1 MENQNQT
8 KLDIKGED
16 ILQTVKDI
24 CNFGFRRAGTS
35 PAHKAEMYIYEKL
48 KEAGVD
54 DVKLENVDF
63 TRWWAERHELT
74 IISEE
79 TPGVMEDQNIQTFP
93 SWFSVS
99 TPPEGIKAEVAYVRY
114 GTKSDFREIDVK
126 DKIALIDGNML
137 LNFRPTH
144 NVFNT
149 IEVAEKKG
157 AKAVIC
163 INGSPADS
171 ITYTNYSNMFQLPS
185 TKIVP
190 SITLPVLS
198 INNHDGEY
206 LKYLCTRYHKTLTV
220 ELVEI
225 SKTGPATSNT
235 IIGTLPGK
243 SDDIIV
249 IGTHTDST
257 FTGAFDNAAANAG
270 LITLAKYYAKI
281 PPEKREKTM
290 IFAGWTGHECESIG
304 SRTFVEKH
312 EEMLPKITTFIELDG
327 FGCNGYYNQADG
339 GIIDTNLDE
348 RRGIFTTDNSVLL
361 SFALDAVMKY
371 KLLPAVS
378 LSAILLEVGDYAPFA
393 KKNVPSLLI
402 IGKSPLYHT
411 ELDTVETIRP
421 DQLERSAKAHI
432 EIINKIHSTKA
443 EDIKNSD
450 RKPIDINDFIIKK
463 EGTRKPS
470 VYFYFIPE
478 VLTVGDFAVFVPSV
492 ISSPDSIILSSEWDL
507 GDGMVSKS
515 IMMIHAYRKPG
526 SYKVRYK
533 IIDNFGNEATQE
545 RLLRVVEKFKKK

>member
-1 MENQNQT
+1 MESKINI
-8 KLDIKGED
+8 DIKGED
-16 ILQTVKDI
+16 IFQIVKDI
-24 CNFGFRRAGTS
+24 CNFGFRRAGTP
-35 PAHKAEMYIYEKL
+35 PANNAEMYIYEKL
-48 KEAGVD
+48 KEVGVD
-54 DVKLENVDF
+54 DVKLEKVEF
-63 TRWWAERHELT
+63 TRWWAENHELT
-74 IISEE
+74 IISEK
-79 TPGVMEDQNIQTFP
+79 TPGVAEDQTLNTFP
-93 SWFSVS
+93 SWWSVS
-99 TPPEGIKAEVAYVRY
+99 TPPEGITAEVAYVRY

-126 DKIALIDGNML
+126 DKIALIEGNML

-144 NVFNT
+144 TVFNT
-149 IEVAEKKG
+149 VEVAQKKG

-171 ITYTNYSNMFQLPS
+171 ITYTNFSNMFQLTS

-190 SITLPVLS
+190 SIPLPVLS

-206 LKYLCTRYHKTLTV
+206 LKHLCTRYHKMLTV
-220 ELVEI
+220 KLVEI

-235 IIGTLPGK
+235 VIGTLPGN

-270 LITLAKYYAKI
+270 LITLAKHYAKM
-281 PPEKREKTM
+281 PEREKTM
-290 IFAGWTGHECESIG
+290 IFVGWTGHECESIG
-304 SRTFVEKH
+304 SRTFVEQH

-361 SFALDAVMKY
+361 SFASDAVMKY
-371 KLLPAVS
+371 KLLPAIS

-393 KKNVPSLLI
+393 QKNVPSLLI

-411 ELDTVETIRP
+411 ELDRIETIRP

-432 EIINKIHSTKA
+432 EIIDRIHSIRA
-443 EDIKNSD
+443 EDIKKSD
-450 RKPIDINDFIIKK
+450 RKPIEINEFFINK
-463 EGTRKPS
+463 EGIHKPS
-470 VYFYFIPE
+470 IFFHVIPE

-492 ISSPDSIILSSEWDL
+492 
-507 GDGMVSKS
+507 VSLP
-515 IMMIHAYRKPG
+515 IYI
-526 SYKVRYK
+526 
-533 IIDNFGNEATQE
+533 
-545 RLLRVVEKFKKK
+545 

>member
-1 MENQNQT
+1 MDSKANI
-8 KLDIKGED
+8 DIKGEE
-16 ILQTVKDI
+16 IFQIVKDI
-24 CNFGFRRAGTS
+24 CNFGFRRAGTP

-48 KEAGVD
+48 KEVGVD
-54 DVKLENVDF
+54 DVRLENVDF
-63 TRWWAERHELT
+63 TRWWSERHELT
-74 IISEE
+74 IISEK
-79 TPGVMEDQNIQTFP
+79 TPGVTEDQRIKTFP
-93 SWFSVS
+93 SWWCVS
-99 TPPEGIKAEVAYVRY
+99 TPPEGITAEVAYVRY
-114 GTKSDFREIDVK
+114 GTKSDFREIDVE

-144 NVFNT
+144 TVFNT
-149 IEVAEKKG
+149 IEVAQKKG

-171 ITYTNYSNMFQLPS
+171 ITYTNFSNMFQLTS

-206 LKYLCTRYHKTLTV
+206 LKHLCTRYHKTLTAK
-220 ELVEI
+220 LVEI

-243 SDDIIV
+243 TDDIIL

-270 LITLAKYYAKI
+270 LITLAKYYSQI
-281 PPEKREKTM
+281 PEREKTM

-312 EEMLPKITTFIELDG
+312 EDMLSKITTFIELDG
-327 FGCNGYYNQADG
+327 FGCNGYYNQTDG

-361 SFALDAVMKY
+361 SFASDAVMKY
-371 KLLPAVS
+371 NLLPAVS

-393 KKNVPSLLI
+393 KKGVPSLLI

-411 ELDTVETIRP
+411 ELDTLETIHP

-432 EIINKIHSTKA
+432 EIINKIHSTRA
-443 EDIKNSD
+443 ENIKQSD
-450 RKPIDINDFIIKK
+450 RKPIDINEFIIKK
-463 EGTRKPS
+463 EGTRKPA
-470 VYFYFIPE
+470 VYFHFIPE

-492 ISSPDSIILSSEWDL
+492 IANPESILLSSEWDL
-507 GDGMVSKS
+507 GDGLVGKS

-526 SYKVRYK
+526 SYKVRFK
-533 IIDNFGNEATQE
+533 AVDNFGNEAMQE
-545 RLLRVVEKFKKK
+545 RTLRVVEKFKK

>member
-1 MENQNQT
+1 MES
-8 KLDIKGED
+8 KAKIDIKGEE
-16 ILQTVKDI
+16 ILQIVKDI
-24 CNFGFRRAGTS
+24 CNFGFRRAGTP
-35 PAHKAEMYIYEKL
+35 PAHKAEMYIYEKM
-48 KEAGVD
+48 KEVGVD

-63 TRWWAERHELT
+63 TRWWSERHELT
-74 IISEE
+74 IISKN
-79 TPGVMEDQNIQTFP
+79 TPGVTEDQKIKTFP
-93 SWFSVS
+93 SWWCVS
-99 TPPEGIKAEVAYVRY
+99 TPPEGIDAEVAYVRY

-126 DKIALIDGNML
+126 DKIALIDGKML

-149 IEVAEKKG
+149 IEVAEKRG

-171 ITYTNYSNMFQLPS
+171 ITYTNYSNMFQLQS
-185 TKIVP
+185 IKIVP

-206 LKYLCTRYHKTLTV
+206 LKHLCTRYHKTLTV
-220 ELVEI
+220 KLIEI

-243 SDDIIV
+243 TDDIIV

-270 LITLAKYYAKI
+270 LITLAKFYAQM
-281 PPEKREKTM
+281 PSENREKTM
-290 IFAGWTGHECESIG
+290 IFVGWTGHECESIG

-312 EEMLPKITTFIELDG
+312 EEMLSKITTFIELDG
-327 FGCNGYYNQADG
+327 FGCNGYYNQTDG

-361 SFALDAVMKY
+361 SFASDAVMNY

-411 ELDTVETIRP
+411 ELDIIETIRP

-432 EIINKIHSTKA
+432 EIINKIHSTRA
-443 EDIKNSD
+443 EEIKKSD
-450 RKPIDINDFIIKK
+450 RNPIDINDFIIKK

-470 VYFYFIPE
+470 AYFHFIPE

-492 ISSPDSIILSSEWDL
+492 ISSPESILLSSEWDM
-507 GDGMVSKS
+507 GDGMISKS

-526 SYKVRYK
+526 SYKVRFK
-533 IIDNFGNEATQE
+533 VIDNFGNEAMQE
-545 RLLRVVEKFKKK
+545 RILRVVEKFKK

>member
-1 MENQNQT
+1 MESKTNI
-8 KLDIKGED
+8 DIKGKE
-16 ILQTVKDI
+16 ILQIVKDI
-24 CNFGFRRAGTS
+24 CNFGFRRAGTP

-48 KEAGVD
+48 KEVGVD

-74 IISEE
+74 IISEN
-79 TPGVMEDQNIQTFP
+79 TPGVTEDQNIKTFP

-99 TPPEGIKAEVAYVRY
+99 TPPEGITAEVAYVRY

-171 ITYTNYSNMFQLPS
+171 ITYTNYSNMFQLTS

-206 LKYLCTRYHKTLTV
+206 LKYLCTQYHKTLTV
-220 ELVEI
+220 KLVEI

-270 LITLAKYYAKI
+270 LITLAKHYAKL

-304 SRTFVEKH
+304 SRKFVETH
-312 EEMLPKITTFIELDG
+312 EELLPKITTFIELDG

-361 SFALDAVMKY
+361 SFASDAVMKY

-411 ELDTVETIRP
+411 ELDTIETIRP

-432 EIINKIHSTKA
+432 EIINKIHSTRA
-443 EDIKNSD
+443 EDIKKSD

-470 VYFYFIPE
+470 AYFHFIPE

-492 ISSPDSIILSSEWDL
+492 ISSPESILLSSEWDL

-526 SYKVRYK
+526 SYKVRFTV
-533 IIDNFGNEATQE
+533 IDNFGNEATQE
-545 RLLRVVEKFKKK
+545 RILRVVEKFKK

>member
-1 MENQNQT
+1 MESNV
-8 KLDIKGED
+8 KIDIKGEE
-16 ILQTVKDI
+16 IFQIVKDI
-24 CNFGFRRAGTS
+24 CNFGFRRAGTP

-48 KEAGVD
+48 KEVGVD

-126 DKIALIDGNML
+126 DKIALIEGKML

-144 NVFNT
+144 NIFNT

-171 ITYTNYSNMFQLPS
+171 ITYTNYSNMFQLTS

-206 LKYLCTRYHKTLTV
+206 LKYLCTQYHKTLTV
-220 ELVEI
+220 KLVEI

-270 LITLAKYYAKI
+270 LITLAKHYAKL

-304 SRTFVEKH
+304 SRKFVETH
-312 EEMLPKITTFIELDG
+312 EELLPKITTFIELDG

-361 SFALDAVMKY
+361 SFASDAVMKY

-411 ELDTVETIRP
+411 ELDTIETIRP

-432 EIINKIHSTKA
+432 EIINKIHSTRA
-443 EDIKNSD
+443 EDIKKSD

-470 VYFYFIPE
+470 AYFHFIPE

-492 ISSPDSIILSSEWDL
+492 ISSPESILLSSEWDL

-526 SYKVRYK
+526 SYKVRFK
-533 IIDNFGNEATQE
+533 VIDNFGNEATQE
-545 RLLRVVEKFKKK
+545 RVLRVVEKFKKK